1 MHEIFEYLKNKN
13 MKPNFSKTL
22 RLAGAAIALATLSAC
37 IDKFDTYHK
46 PNVNPD
52 NGLTEVPLDFD
63 WKMSQDVEIQLKS
76 NVTTRAYIYEDEDLK
91 KLMCT
96 TVLEADKPETVT
108 LTTLNSLDRIYLAY
122 LANDGRTA
130 VRTIDIGQKQILTRA
145 VNISGYITDASET
158 LPSTEGNKTLMF
170 SPNSTV
176 YGTVLF
182 EDMYPKMGDYDMND
196 FVLGYRKQYGKT
208 DTSETLEI
216 TLQIRAIGGTLPF
229 VPGVEVKGVDVDG
242 LDVSWTASDSR
253 LSVENVSEND
263 ANGTPVFRVNG
274 AQNIKPNGDYFN
286 VSLPKVPQEELPYVT
301 ITLTRSLDG
310 NQQLDI
316 KDKDLNFFI
325 YNTQSKV
332 EIHEKNTKVTRFASN
347 SDEKNFHDKG
357 LVWAFRV
364 EGYMP
369 HTIEGKKIDQVF
381 PRISNWMKSCGAQ
394 DTDWLTDY
402 DQNLVVDYSQDT
414 DTGGSSDVQQ
424 EPYIDIKKNIVEA
437 PVAGGMVEV
446 PVEANCDFDVCFG
459 EEGWIYDFT
468 KEDGKLILYVYNNY
482 NGTDKSATVTLIP
495 TTDISKKFSFKV
507 YQMTEAYDGALIQAN
522 DGFRNKIESLVKE
535 NGGVITD
542 VKKVNIIGHSDKYNG
557 CSLPANVKR
566 IAGND
571 KNNVYM
577 EWDAANATIT
587 VSTPGAIVRT
597 GNTCSKMFSNC
608 GGLEEVNLSGLDI
621 SRCTSMEKMF
631 ISCKKLKSVDLTPLN
646 TSNVTN
652 MSGIFTLC
660 ESLESVNVK
669 GLNTSNV
676 TSMNNLFDRCY
687 SLKSVDISS
696 WNTDKVTS
704 FNRMF
709 NNCQKLAEVKLNCS
723 KTSLTADGVKE
734 MFVNCYMLPSV
745 DMSSFDFHDATN
757 FTSIFSNCKSLQ
769 TVVFGKSNTSKI
781 NNMTNAFANVGGNGE
796 FTCINADFSS
806 VTTMD
811 KAFKGCT
818 ATSINLS
825 GWKTTSVQNLGS
837 TFAGC
842 GNAKKINI
850 SGWTADNVTSIG
862 SMFNSAN
869 VLEEIDLG
877 PNFNVPANVNID
889 YWFYCTSAT
898 SKNTTLKCSRATYDA
913 IQNFI
918 KSTGG
923 RNSNP
928 FLNKYCTFSIY

>member
-1 MHEIFEYLKNKN
+1 
-13 MKPNFSKTL
+13 MKPNYKKTL
-22 RLAGAAIALATLSAC
+22 KLTGVVIALATLSAC
-37 IDKFDTYHK
+37 IDRIDTYHR
-46 PNVNPD
+46 PYENPD
-52 NGLTEVPLDFD
+52 DNGFTEVPLDFD
-63 WKMSQDVEIQLKS
+63 WNMSQDVEIQLKS
-76 NVTTRAYIYEDEDLK
+76 NVRTRAYIYEDENLK
-91 KLMCT
+91 NLMCT
-96 TVLEADKPETVT
+96 TVLEADKPETVS
-108 LTTLNSLDRIYLAY
+108 LTTLNSLDKLYLAY
-122 LANDGRTA
+122 LAKDGRTA
-130 VRTIDIGQKQILTRA
+130 VRTIDIAQQQILTRA
-145 VNISGYITDASET
+145 INLFGDITDASET
-158 LPSTEGNKTLMF
+158 LPSSEGNKTLVF
-170 SPNSTV
+170 SPNRTV

-381 PRISNWMKSCGAQ
+381 PRISNWMKSSGTKDA
-394 DTDWLTDY
+394 DWLTDY

-522 DGFRNKIESLVKE
+522 DGFRNKIESLVKD

-557 CSLPANVKR
+557 YKGNSLRNVKR

-571 KNNVYM
+571 NNLPHNVYM

-621 SRCTSMEKMF
+621 SLCTKMEQMF

-676 TSMNNLFDRCY
+676 TSMKNLFDRCY

-696 WNTDKVTS
+696 WNTDKVTT

-709 NNCQKLAEVKLNCS
+709 WNCQKLTDVKMNCS
-723 KTSLTADGVKE
+723 KTSLTETGVTE
-734 MFVNCYMLPSV
+734 MFTNCYLLPKV
-745 DMSSFDFHDATN
+745 DMSSFDFHNAND
-757 FTSIFSNCKSLQ
+757 FTSIFSDCKSLQ
-769 TVVFGKSNTSKI
+769 TVVFGKSNTSNII
-781 NNMTNAFANVGGNGE
+781 NMKNAFAGVGGNGE
-796 FTCINADFSS
+796 FTCVDADFSS
-806 VTTMD
+806 ATIMD
-811 KAFKGCT
+811 SAFKGCS

-825 GWKTTSVQNLGS
+825 GWKTTSVQNLSS
-837 TFAGC
+837 TFAKC

-850 SGWTADNVTSIG
+850 SGWSADNVTSIG
-862 SMFNSAN
+862 SMFNSAYI
-869 VLEEIDLG
+869 EEIDLG
-877 PNFNVPANVNID
+877 PNFNVPSSVDID
-889 YWFYCTSAT
+889 YWFYCTSNK
-898 SKNTTLKCSRATYDA
+898 SKKATLKCSRATYDL
-913 IQNFI
+913 IQNYI
-918 KSTGG
+918 KTTGG
-923 RNSNP
+923 RNSES
-928 FLNKYCTFSIY
+928 FLTQYCTYSVY

>member
-1 MHEIFEYLKNKN
+1 
-13 MKPNFSKTL
+13 MKLIIKKTL
-22 RLAGAAIALATLSAC
+22 KLAGVAIALTTLSAC
-37 IDKFDTYHK
+37 TEKMAFNDN
-46 PNVNPD
+46 PNVNPDD

-63 WKMSQDVEIQLKS
+63 WNMSQDVAIQLKS
-76 NVTTRAYIYEDEDLK
+76 DVTTRAYIYEDENLQ

-96 TVLEADKPETVT
+96 TVLEADKPETIH
-108 LTTLNSLDRIYLAY
+108 LTALNLLEKLYLAY
-122 LANDGRTA
+122 VDNNGKTA
-130 VRTIDIGQKQILTRA
+130 VRTIDIKQSKILTRS
-145 VNISGYITDASET
+145 VNISGDISDAAET
-158 LPSTEGNKTLMF
+158 LPAMEGNKTMIF

-182 EDMYPKMGDYDMND
+182 EDMYPEMGDYDMND

-208 DTSETLEI
+208 ETSETLEI
-216 TLQIRAIGGTLPF
+216 TLQIRAIGGNLPF
-229 VPGVEVKGVDVDG
+229 VPGVEVKGVDVNG
-242 LDVSWTASDSR
+242 LDVSWTTSDSR
-253 LSVENVSEND
+253 LSVENASEFD
-263 ANGTPVFRVNG
+263 ATGTPVFRVNG
-274 AQNIKPNGDYFN
+274 AQDIKPNGSFFN
-286 VSLPKVPQEELPYVT
+286 VSLPKVASENLPYVT
-301 ITLTRSLDG
+301 ISLTRSIDDKAM
-310 NQQLDI
+310 LDI

-325 YNTQSKV
+325 YNTKSKV
-332 EIHEKNTKVTRFASN
+332 EIHEKNTGVTRFASN
-347 SDEKNFHDKG
+347 SDEKKFHKEG

-369 HTIEGKKIDQVF
+369 HTIEGNKIDEVF
-381 PRISNWMKSCGAQ
+381 PKISSWMRSSGKKDA
-394 DTDWLTDY
+394 DWLINFNP
-402 DQNLVVDYSQDT
+402 NLVIDYSQGNG
-414 DTGGSSDVQQ
+414 TGDSDAQK
-424 EPYIDIKKNIVEA
+424 EPYINIKQAVVEA
-437 PVAGGMVEV
+437 PAAGGKVEV

-459 EEGWIYDFT
+459 EQGWIYDFNK
-468 KEDGKLILYVYNNY
+468 KEGKLILFVYNNY
-482 NGTDKSATVTLIP
+482 NGTDKSATVTLTP
-495 TTDISKKFSFKV
+495 TTDISKKFTFKLN
-507 YQMTEAYDGALIQAN
+507 QKSEAYAGSLIQAN
-522 DGFRNKIESLVKE
+522 GGFRNDIEALVKA
-535 NGGVITD
+535 NGGTIND

-557 CSLPANVKR
+557 YTASSLPANVKR

-571 KNNVYM
+571 KNLPHNVYM

-597 GNTCSKMFSNC
+597 GNTCSGMFGNC

-621 SRCTSMEKMF
+621 SLSTKMEKMF

-676 TSMNNLFDRCY
+676 TAMNNVFDRCY
-687 SLKSVDISS
+687 SLGAVDISS
-696 WNTDKVTS
+696 WNTDKVTT

-734 MFVNCYMLPSV
+734 MFVNCDMLPSV

-769 TVVFGKSNTSKI
+769 TVVFGKDNTSKI
-781 NNMTNAFANVGGNGE
+781 TNMTNAFANVGGNGE

-811 KAFKGCT
+811 KAFSGCT

-837 TFAGC
+837 TFSGC

-850 SGWTADNVTSIG
+850 SGWTADNVTNIG
-862 SMFNSAN
+862 SMFNGAK
-869 VLEEIDLG
+869 VVEEIDLG
-877 PNFNVPANVNID
+877 PNFNVPASTNID
-889 YWFYCTSAT
+889 YWFYCTSDT
-898 SKNTTLKCSRATYDA
+898 SKKTTLKCSRTTYDT
-913 IQNFI
+913 IQEFI
-918 KSTGG
+918 KNKKEN
-923 RNSNP
+923 NSKK
-928 FLNKYCTFSIY
+928 FLTQYCTFSIYEK